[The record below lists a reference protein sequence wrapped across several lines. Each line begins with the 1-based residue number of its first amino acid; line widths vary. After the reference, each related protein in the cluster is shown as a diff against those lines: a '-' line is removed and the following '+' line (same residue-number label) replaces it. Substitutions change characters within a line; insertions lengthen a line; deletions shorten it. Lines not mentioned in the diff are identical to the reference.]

1 MLRTKLLLWIN
12 KLEEVSK
19 EAEYYKIKSSE
30 IESSRDK
37 AIEKEKLMAMKYGII
52 LSQNKELIIK
62 LKKYKED
69 NEKLK
74 NQIQEF
80 KKREKA
86 NELSIN
92 DYYNI
97 RLNSTTHKRDDSIPL
112 LKRAIQT
119 SNSSSSFSN

>member
-62 LKKYKED
+62 LKKHKEE

-92 DYYNI
+92 DYYNV

-119 SNSSSSFSN
+119 SNSSSSL